1 MGGRY
6 RANNKE
12 HDLPIMGVTMV
23 KRFLS
28 LGLLLA
34 GTMAF
39 AQVKGPIERYTAT
52 TANVS
57 GAGEPVTIELLKWST
72 DADRDRLVSV
82 LAWYGEKE
90 VPNAMPTFGYL
101 WTSAS
106 AGYSIRYAYR
116 IPQSDGGQ
124 RIILMTDRKLGA
136 WTPDAWKPATA
147 AAATPDETPFSI
159 IELRV
164 NRSGQGEGKTSLTT
178 KVTFE
183 AATKSIALENY
194 GAQPVILKGVA
205 RK

>member
-1 MGGRY
+1 MS
-6 RANNKE
+6 
-12 HDLPIMGVTMV
+12 
-23 KRFLS
+23 FLKKYS
-28 LGLLLA
+28 AIGLVLSATVAL
-34 GTMAF
+34 

-52 TANVS
+52 TVNVN
-57 GAGEPVTIELLKWST
+57 GAGEPVTIDLLKWST
-72 DADRDRLVSV
+72 DADRDKLASV

-90 VPNAMPTFGYL
+90 VAGAMPTVGYL

-116 IPQSDGGQ
+116 IPGNDGGQ
-124 RIILMTDRKLGA
+124 RIILLTDRKLGA
-136 WTPDAWKPATA
+136 WSPEAWKPT
-147 AAATPDETPFSI
+147 AAATPDPSSFSV

-164 NRSGQGEGKTSLTT
+164 NRAGQGEGKTSLTT

-194 GAQPVILKGVA
+194 TAQPVILKGVT

>member
-1 MGGRY
+1 V
-6 RANNKE
+6 N
-12 HDLPIMGVTMV
+12 
-23 KRFLS
+23 FLKK
-28 LGLLLA
+28 LLVLSAVLA
-34 GTMAF
+34 AATAL
-39 AQVKGPIERYTAT
+39 AQVKGPIERYAAT
-52 TANVS
+52 TVNVV

-72 DADRDRLVSV
+72 DADRDKLASV

-90 VPNAMPTFGYL
+90 VPGSMPTVGYL

-116 IPQSDGGQ
+116 IPGTDGGQ
-124 RIILMTDRKLGA
+124 RIILLTDRKLGA
-136 WTPDAWKPATA
+136 WSPEAWKPL
-147 AAATPDETPFSI
+147 AAATPDPSSFSV

-164 NRSGQGEGKTSLTT
+164 NRAGQGEGKTSLTT

-194 GAQPVILKGVA
+194 ASQPVILKGVA